1 MLNCRYKN
9 KNTRFMKSTSI
20 TRSFISGAAGALLVL
35 LSIFIIVEYK
45 SNTSKHLETGYNQRA
60 NNQIL
65 PPVHNASF
73 VPQQAVDFTYAAEK
87 SLDAVVHI
95 KTKIVSRTNSYDEFF
110 GQFKDYFHQ
119 YPPRQNSY
127 VAFGSGVIISSDGYI
142 VTNNHVIDGADKIS
156 VTFNDERETEA
167 EIIGV
172 DPSTDLA
179 LIKVKEK
186 DLPYLTFGNSD
197 DVKIGEWVLA
207 VGNPFNL
214 NSTVTAGI
222 ISAKARNIN
231 ILGGRSSIESFLQT
245 DAVVNR
251 GNSGGALVNTN
262 GELIGINAAIASHTG
277 VYEGYSFAIPVNI
290 VRKVVN
296 DIMEYGEIQRGYLGV
311 QIQDIN
317 AEFAKAIGLE
327 NVNGIYV
334 AGVIENSGAY
344 DAGIVEG
351 DVILSING
359 KATNSLSSLLGLI
372 AQFNPGT
379 IVIVE
384 INRDNQ
390 IITYDVKLKNKDGT
404 TLIVKSGDSFY
415 NDLLGAEL
423 QKVSIDELRK
433 LEITNGLKIIHINN
447 GILNKSGINDGFIIT
462 EINGDRVYS
471 QLSLSSAL
479 NKSQRNIIR
488 LKGLYPN
495 GVRVSYEFMF

>member
-1 MLNCRYKN
+1 M
-9 KNTRFMKSTSI
+9 RFMKIPSTI
-20 TRSFISGAAGALLVL
+20 KSFLGGIVGTMLVL
-35 LSIFIIVEYK
+35 IVIFVISEFN
-45 SNTSKHLETGYNQRA
+45 NTSSKRIETGYNKQ
-60 NNQIL
+60 L
-65 PPVHNASF
+65 PPIHNTANT
-73 VPQQAVDFTYAAEK
+73 PQQAVDLTFAAEK

-95 KTKIVSRTNSYDEFF
+95 KTRVVSRTNSYDDFF

-127 VAFGSGVIISSDGYI
+127 IAFGSGVIISADGYI
-142 VTNNHVIDGADKIS
+142 VTNNHVIDGADIIS

-167 EIIGV
+167 EVIGV

-179 LIKVKEK
+179 LIKVSKN

-207 VGNPFNL
+207 VGNPFDL

-231 ILGGRSSIESFLQT
+231 ILGGRSSIESFIQT
-245 DAVVNR
+245 DAVVNM
-251 GNSGGALVNTN
+251 GNSGGALVNTT

-290 VRKVVN
+290 VKKVVN
-296 DIMEYGEIQRGYLGV
+296 DIIKYGEPQRSYLGI

-317 AEFAKAIGLE
+317 AEFAKTVGLE
-327 NVNGIYV
+327 SVNGIYV
-334 AGVIENSGAY
+334 AGVVENSGAY

-359 KATNSLSSLLGLI
+359 TPTNSLSSLLGLI

-379 IVIVE
+379 TVVAQ

-390 IITYDVKLKNKDGT
+390 IITLDVVLKNKNGT
-404 TLIVKSGDSFY
+404 TMIIKSGDSFY
-415 NDLLGAEL
+415 NKLLGATLQRVPLEEL
-423 QKVSIDELRK
+423 TN
-433 LEITNGLKIIHINN
+433 LEIVNGLRIIEIGD
-447 GILNKSGINDGFIIT
+447 GILNQSGINKGFIIT
-462 EINGDRVYS
+462 EINGDSVDS
-471 QLSLSSAL
+471 QENLSSAL
-479 NKSQRNIIR
+479 QKSHRNIIH
-488 LKGLYPN
+488 LKGIYSN
-495 GVRVSYEFMF
+495 GVRVSYEFML